1 MKYYNESIIGANAC
15 IKNKFGML
23 PEKCAMMKGYEE
35 DIILVYA
42 KVYN

>member
-23 PEKCAMMKGYEE
+23 PEKCAMMKGYEV
-35 DIILVYA
+35 DIISCKL
-42 KVYN
+42 